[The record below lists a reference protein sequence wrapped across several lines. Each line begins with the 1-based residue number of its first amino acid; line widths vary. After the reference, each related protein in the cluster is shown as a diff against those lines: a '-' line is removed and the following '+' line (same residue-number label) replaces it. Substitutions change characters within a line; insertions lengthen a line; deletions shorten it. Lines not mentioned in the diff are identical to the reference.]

1 MWLIVL
7 LFFSLVVTLL
17 HYVSVKFGPSSLA
30 KLALISWGATIMF
43 AVDAVFTYLEGEEPI
58 EISWNSLELSG
69 VLVLVV
75 LVIWL
80 LSLVLFSRKH

>member
-1 MWLIVL
+1 VWLIVL
-7 LFFSLVVTLL
+7 LFFSLVTTLL
-17 HYVSVKFGPSSLA
+17 YYVSVKFGPSSLA

-58 EISWNSLELSG
+58 EISWNSLKLSG